1 MGSATEAFSLPSPAY
16 SVVSTSVNGGNY
28 SLTSPIRLGTPQ
40 ASVPGPFIGPD
51 PGASVQLRGT
61 RLLQE
66 LTLLSA
72 PQVTEFLH
80 ANPAAVDSLLAQPP
94 AAQEVTMWWGAMG
107 DEHRDAVMAASPQL
121 VGNLEGI
128 PYQFRDEANRAFL
141 TATINDLNAVIAQPD
156 TGRTVVDLA
165 QRQLVMLDSI
175 STALNVEDT
184 AAPRTLL
191 SLDVTG
197 QGRAA
202 IILGDLREADYVTY
216 LVPGMFFTI
225 ENQMSDW
232 SKAASDLYTEQLQWL
247 DRLGERDSSVATI
260 AWIGYPT
267 PNLTNVGGIGNAEI
281 GRDTLARSIEG
292 LQALRSA
299 DEPYVSVIA
308 HSYGSTA
315 ALLALAEYDFQIDA
329 LALVGSPGS
338 PARSVDELNVRD
350 KNVWVGEAP
359 WDPIPNSA
367 YFGSDPGAASYGAKS
382 MSVSGGTDPI
392 THTALLGSTGH
403 NEYFTAGTESMR
415 NFALI
420 SIGRGDLVTGNST
433 PAVVSASGA
442 RK

>member
-1 MGSATEAFSLPSPAY
+1 MLFEIAALLSTSVASATEAFSLPAPAY
-16 SVVSTSVNGGNY
+16 SVVSTYV
-28 SLTSPIRLGTPQ
+28 SP
-40 ASVPGPFIGPD
+40 ASAVPAPFIGPD

-66 LTLLSA
+66 LSLLSA
-72 PQVTEFLH
+72 PKVTEFLRS
-80 ANPAAVDSLLAQPP
+80 NPAAVESLLAQPP
-94 AAQEVTMWWGAMG
+94 AAQEVTVWWGAMSG
-107 DEHRDAVMAASPQL
+107 DHRDAVMAASPQL

-128 PYQFRDEANRAFL
+128 PYTFRDEANRAFL
-141 TATINDLNAVIAQPD
+141 NATINDLNSVIAGPD
-156 TGRTVVDLA
+156 TGRTVVELA
-165 QRQLVMLDSI
+165 KRQLVMLDSI
-175 STALNVEDT
+175 SSALGVEDT

-225 ENQMSDW
+225 ENQMTDW
-232 SKAASDLYTEQLQWL
+232 SKAASDLYTEQLTWL
-247 DRLGERDSSVATI
+247 DRLGEKNSSVATI

-292 LQALRSA
+292 LQSLRSA
-299 DEPYVSVIA
+299 DEPYVSVVA

-315 ALLALAEYDFQIDA
+315 ALLALAEYDFDIDA

-338 PARSVDELNVRD
+338 PAQSVDELNVRD

-367 YFGSDPGAASYGAKS
+367 YFGSDPGSASYGAKS
-382 MSVSGGTDPI
+382 LGVTGGTDPI
-392 THTALLGSTGH
+392 TGGLLAGSNGH

-420 SIGRGDLVTGNST
+420 SIGRGDLVMGST
-433 PAVVSASGA
+433 PSSVVSAGNA
-442 RK
+442 EK